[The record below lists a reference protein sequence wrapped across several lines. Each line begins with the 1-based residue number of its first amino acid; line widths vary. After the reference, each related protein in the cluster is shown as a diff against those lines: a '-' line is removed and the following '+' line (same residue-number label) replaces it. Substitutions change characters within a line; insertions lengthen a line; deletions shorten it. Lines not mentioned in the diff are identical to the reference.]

1 LATVTE
7 VSRKAFA
14 KSSTVI
20 TLTTAGAI
28 TSHGVSMTFKRVVCG
43 WAFNQAAVWATKAI
57 IALAAIAVLG
67 IPGAVIFSSNI
78 FIYVKWNIVFCEL
91 FETLAN
97 TMTAAVIWACSAAAS
112 FSVESWEA
120 LALTTLAVAFTFTGA
135 LQLLLV
141 VVVILGFSSP
151 CVARWASSQGAI
163 SARPCCN
170 SRSISILVVRF
181 ETSVADARILWVCYA
196 TSMPTALIWATS
208 TCKRKCRSNN
218 CDGKQFHC

>member
-7 VSRKAFA
+7 VSRKAFT

-28 TSHGVSMTFKRVVCG
+28 TSHGVPMTFKRVVCG
-43 WAFNQAAVWATKAI
+43 WTFNQAAVWATKAI
-57 IALAAIAVLG
+57 IALAAIAVLS
-67 IPGAVIFSSNI
+67 IPGTVIFSSNI
-78 FIYVKWNIVFCEL
+78 FIYVKWNVVFCKL
-91 FETLAN
+91 FETLAD
-97 TMTAAVIWACSAAAS
+97 TMTIAVTWACSAAAS

-120 LALTTLAVAFTFTGA
+120 FAFSSFAVAFTFTGA

-163 SARPCCN
+163 SACPCCN
-170 SRSISILVVRF
+170 S
-181 ETSVADARILWVCYA
+181 
-196 TSMPTALIWATS
+196 
-208 TCKRKCRSNN
+208 
-218 CDGKQFHC
+218 